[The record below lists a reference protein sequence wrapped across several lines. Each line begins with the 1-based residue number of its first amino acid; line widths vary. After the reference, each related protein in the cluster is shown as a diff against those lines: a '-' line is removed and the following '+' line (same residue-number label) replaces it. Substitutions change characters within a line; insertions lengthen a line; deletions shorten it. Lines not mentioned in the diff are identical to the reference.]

1 MEEGVVNGV
10 VIVVAVVVVVMDVV
24 VNLPTLTP
32 LSALG
37 LFDRAS
43 SLRRET
49 CPNIPKGS
57 SEDSNGLVADRGG
70 GSLEERTCRLLIL
83 LLLLL
88 LCFKGS
94 ERKCWMGALLDM
106 SVLLRGRRT
115 RME

>member
-10 VIVVAVVVVVMDVV
+10 VIVVAVVVVMGVV

-43 SLRRET
+43 SLRREM
-49 CPNIPKGS
+49 CPNIPKES
-57 SEDSNGLVADRGG
+57 REDSNGLVADRGG

-83 LLLLL
+83 LLL
-88 LCFKGS
+88 
-94 ERKCWMGALLDM
+94 
-106 SVLLRGRRT
+106 
-115 RME
+115 